1 MKNHFKIVLLL
12 LTLGILLLPQQK
24 LWAQSM
30 PMDCCQEMSAAN
42 ESCHSSET
50 SQEPNSKP
58 EHDCQKHCITDCG
71 FCLHT
76 SLTPVQAAQEI
87 NTFSS
92 KLTEKKIRSIY
103 KDPYISIR
111 SQDIWQPPKIG

>member
-1 MKNHFKIVLLL
+1 MRKRVQIILLI

-30 PMDCCQEMSAAN
+30 PMDCCIEMSTSS
-42 ESCHSSET
+42 ESCPMEPT
-50 SQEPNSKP
+50 SQETSSNP

-76 SLTPVQAAQEI
+76 SLTPVETTQVL
-87 NTFSS
+87 SVLS
-92 KLTEKKIRSIY
+92 LKDREKQIKSIY
-103 KDPYISIR
+103 QDPYLSIR
-111 SQDIWQPPKIG
+111 NHDIWQPPKIG